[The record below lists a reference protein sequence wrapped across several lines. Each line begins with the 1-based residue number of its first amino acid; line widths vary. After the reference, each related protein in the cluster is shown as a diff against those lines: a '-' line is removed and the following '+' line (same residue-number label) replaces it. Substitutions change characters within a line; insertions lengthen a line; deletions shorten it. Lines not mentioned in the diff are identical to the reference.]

1 MATPDYWAE
10 APLCRTQ
17 STLFAPTLDDMIGP
31 DSQIRIFDEVLAGS
45 DWSQWEAEYDG
56 KRGQPP
62 IHPRYVAAVL
72 LYGLCQGIRSSRK
85 LEYLCGYNIDF
96 MWLVEGRIIDHSTIS
111 RFRTK
116 FKQPLKGLFRQV
128 CKIAMSIGLIRLGEV
143 AFDGTRVR
151 ANNSRYKTL
160 TAKTI
165 QEKLDAL
172 EAEFDKMMAEAE
184 QADQQGTLQGVEGS
198 SLRMPPELADI
209 DARRKRLKEVM
220 AEIAAADEARQRK
233 GTDPEKNAAQRPITD
248 PESRVMPNKE
258 GGYAPNYTPTATTDG
273 HCGMIVDADVL
284 NDVNETSEFLPS
296 LDRVEEMLGERPEKA
311 LTDAGNNSGAV
322 LEGLEQRGID
332 GYAPAESSQPQPG
345 NPACREDPTQP
356 VPKEQW
362 PQLPR
367 NGRKQLAK
375 SCFVRDE
382 ERDVYYCPQGH
393 EMPFEKTKP
402 DERNGERIALRV
414 YRCAHCAGCPLAQA
428 CLDAKAQHG
437 RTITRDPYEGA
448 RERMAAKMATE
459 ASRQIYNQRPH
470 MAETPFAILKSVMNL
485 RRFLLRGLEKVKTEW
500 SWAVTAFN
508 FGKLVR
514 ELGRLRAEFAE
525 LIATTEG

>member
-1 MATPDYWAE
+1 MATLDYWAE
-10 APLCRTQ
+10 APLSRFQ
-17 STLFAPTLDDMIGP
+17 STLFAPTLDDMIDE
-31 DSQIRIFDEVLAGS
+31 DSQIRIFDEVLAGIDWS
-45 DWSQWEAEYDG
+45 DWEAKYDG

-62 IHPRYVAAVL
+62 IHPRWVAAVI

-85 LEYLCGYNIDF
+85 LEYQCYRNIDF
-96 MWLVEGRIIDHSTIS
+96 MWLVEGRVIDHSTIS
-111 RFRTK
+111 KFRSRFAK
-116 FKQPLKGLFRQV
+116 PLKGLFRQV
-128 CKIAMSIGLIRLGEV
+128 CRIAMSIGLIRLGEV

-165 QEKLDAL
+165 EEKLQALDAL
-172 EAEFDKMMAEAE
+172 FDQMMAEAE
-184 QADQQGTLQGVEGS
+184 TADQQAALEGVEDS
-198 SLRMPPELADI
+198 PTRVAPELAQLE
-209 DARRKRLKEVM
+209 ARRARLKQVM
-220 AEIAAADEARQRK
+220 AEVTAADEARERK
-233 GTDPEKNAAQRPITD
+233 GTDPEKNAAQRPTTD

-296 LDRVEEMLGERPEKA
+296 LDRLEEMLGERPEKA

-332 GYAPAESSQPQPG
+332 GYAPAESNQPQPG

-356 VPKEQW
+356 VPEELW

-375 SCFVRDE
+375 SCFVRNE

-393 EMPFEKTKP
+393 EMSFEKTKP
-402 DERNGERIALRV
+402 DERNGERIVLRV
-414 YRCAHCAGCPLAQA
+414 YRCAECAGCPLAQA

-437 RTITRDPYEGA
+437 RTITRDPYEGV

-459 ASRQIYNQRPH
+459 AARQIYNQRPH
-470 MAETPFAILKSVMNL
+470 MAETTFALLKSVMNL

-500 SWAVTAFN
+500 TWAVTAFN
-508 FGKLVR
+508 LGKLVR
-514 ELGRLRAEFAE
+514 ELGRLRAEFAD

>member
-1 MATPDYWAE
+1 MATQDYWAE

-17 STLFAPTLDDMIGP
+17 STLFAPTLDDMIDQ
-31 DSQIRIFDEVLAGS
+31 DSELRIFDEVLENC
-45 DWSQWEAEYDG
+45 DWSEWEAEYNG

-62 IHPRYVAAVL
+62 IHPRWVAAVI
-72 LYGLCQGIRSSRK
+72 LYGLFQGIRSSRK
-85 LEYLCGYNIDF
+85 LEYLCRVNIDF
-96 MWLVEGRIIDHSTIS
+96 MWLVEGRVIDHTTLAK
-111 RFRTK
+111 FRTK
-116 FKQPLKGLFRQV
+116 FKKPLKCLFRQV

-151 ANNSRYKTL
+151 ANNSRYQTL
-160 TAKTI
+160 TGKTVE
-165 QEKLDAL
+165 EKLAAL
-172 EAEFDKMMAEAE
+172 EAEFERMMAEAE
-184 QADQQGTLQGVEGS
+184 QVDQQATLEGMQGPTTRLPPQLANVE
-198 SLRMPPELADI
+198 
-209 DARRKRLKEVM
+209 ARKEHLKKVLE
-220 AEIAAADEARQRK
+220 EISAADEARQRK
-233 GTDPEKNAAQRPITD
+233 GIDPEKNAAQRPTTD

-273 HCGMIVDADVL
+273 HCGMIVDADVI
-284 NDVNETSEFLPS
+284 NDVNETAEFLPS

-332 GYAPAESSQPQPG
+332 GYAPAKSNQPQPG

-356 VPKEQW
+356 VPEELW

-367 NGRKQLAK
+367 NGRKQLDK
-375 SCFVRDE
+375 SCFVYE
-382 ERDVYYCPQGH
+382 EEKDVYYCPQGH

-402 DERNGERIALRV
+402 DERNGERIPLRV
-414 YRCAHCAGCPLAQA
+414 YRCAACAGCPLAQA

-437 RTITRDPYEGA
+437 RTITRDPYEGS

-459 ASRQIYNQRPH
+459 EGRQIYNQRPH
-470 MAETPFAILKSVMNL
+470 IAETPFAILKSIMNV

-500 SWAVTAFN
+500 TWAVTAFN
-508 FGKLVR
+508 LKKLVR
-514 ELGRLRAEFAE
+514 ELRRMRAEFAE
-525 LIATTEG
+525 LIAAAEG